1 MTSRAELVQKIQTA
15 FNSVKLEDG
24 IGLWEAEG
32 LDNYADEETMIQ
44 LRAKDERMNW
54 ENLSYQ
60 ELAKC
65 ESALAFFDAKG
76 MRFCL
81 PKFLIFDLLETEILQ
96 EQNLP
101 SPEVVFT
108 LTHDLH
114 SEYQLSR
121 FSLFNSNQIECIIEF
136 LNYKLKNGA
145 SNENDYF
152 DKQLKDGLIFWSTK
166 LDN

>member
-1 MTSRAELVQKIQTA
+1 M
-15 FNSVKLEDG
+15 
-24 IGLWEAEG
+24 WEAEG
-32 LDNYADEETMIQ
+32 LDNYANEETLKQ
-44 LRAKDERMNW
+44 LSAKDERLNW

-60 ELAKC
+60 DLTQC

-81 PKFLIFDLLETEILQ
+81 PKFLIFDLLETEILK
-96 EQNLP
+96 EQNLS

-121 FSLFNSNQIECIIEF
+121 FSLFNNNQIECIIEF
-136 LNYKLKNGA
+136 LNHKLKHRPA
-145 SNENDYF
+145 NENDYF
-152 DKQLKDGLIFWSTK
+152 DK
-166 LDN
+166 